1 MFALSAIRDL
11 LGLTAAALAQARL
24 GTLGVLLLF
33 MLGVGIRARHNGLAV
48 GAAVVLMMMMTQ
60 A

>member
-1 MFALSAIRDL
+1 MLVLSAIQEL

-33 MLGVGIRARHNGLAV
+33 TVGVGIRARNNGLAV
-48 GAAVVLMMMMTQ
+48 GAAVVLVMMMTQ